1 MNELVGK
8 SYIFDDGNTI
18 TIIQIKDRDY
28 QEEVKPFVTY
38 TISNGNNLPRKLVM
52 PLQEFID
59 TFGHLFEQ

>member
-1 MNELVGK
+1 MNELIGK